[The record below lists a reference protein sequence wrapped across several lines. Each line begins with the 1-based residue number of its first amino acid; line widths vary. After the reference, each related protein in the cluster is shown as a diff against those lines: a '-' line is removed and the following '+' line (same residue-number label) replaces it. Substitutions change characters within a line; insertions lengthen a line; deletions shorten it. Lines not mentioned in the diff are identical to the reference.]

1 MEKHTWNKDWPCAC
15 ILLVIRWWSQR
26 HYSSQTTACA
36 SDEVLSGVVQ
46 APRWCRGFELAMKC
60 LATCCSAPV
69 PLLLRSTPPPP
80 HPPPKKKLPLS
91 PTTLP
96 FPSSPPLTSPLPSH
110 HTPLLPPT
118 MTTLLLWW
126 MRWHMQHLDL
136 VALLQIWWPPYRIWW
151 TL

>member
-96 FPSSPPLTSPLPSH
+96 FPSSPPPHLTIAESPHSPPSSYH
-110 HTPLLPPT
+110 DHVAVVMDEVAHATSGSGGVAPDLMTP
-118 MTTLLLWW
+118 
-126 MRWHMQHLDL
+126 
-136 VALLQIWWPPYRIWW
+136 I
-151 TL
+151 